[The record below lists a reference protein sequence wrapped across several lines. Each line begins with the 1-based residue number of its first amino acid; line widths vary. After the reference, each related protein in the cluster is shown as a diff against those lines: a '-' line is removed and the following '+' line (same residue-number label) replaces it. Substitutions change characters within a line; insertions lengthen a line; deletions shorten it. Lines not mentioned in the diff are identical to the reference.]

1 MSNIETKINDISNL
15 TKSEHDRMFL
25 KEQVFDDLITF
36 LQSHIKK
43 ISAKNALRE
52 ALEIDLAGSI
62 NPESEVD
69 ADGNLI
75 EGNRLTN
82 FEKIKL
88 LEILSRNEVDSTT
101 ALVKAI
107 GESSKNQNMQRPEGN
122 SNENTQKAISENT
135 SQEDIDSAK
144 RVLKHFDKIL
154 QGIEKQEFSEEE
166 KK

>member
-1 MSNIETKINDISNL
+1 MNDIETKINDISNL
-15 TKSEHDRMFL
+15 TKSQHDRLFL
-25 KEQVFDDLITF
+25 KEQVFEDLITF

-43 ISAKNALRE
+43 ISAKNTLRE
-52 ALEIDLAGSI
+52 ALEIDLMGSI
-62 NPESEVD
+62 NPELEVD
-69 ADGNLI
+69 VDGNLI

-107 GESSKNQNMQRPEGN
+107 AESSKADNLKKIEQPIDNNQKN
-122 SNENTQKAISENT
+122 ISENT

-154 QGIEKQEFSEEE
+154 KGIEKQEFSEEE
-166 KK
+166 KKS